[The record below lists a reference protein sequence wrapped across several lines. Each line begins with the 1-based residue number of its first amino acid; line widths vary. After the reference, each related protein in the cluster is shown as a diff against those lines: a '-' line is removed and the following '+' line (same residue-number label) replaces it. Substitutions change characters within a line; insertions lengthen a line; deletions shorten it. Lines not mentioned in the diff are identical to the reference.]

1 MFRPKPVDQAF
12 CRLFIN
18 VATASLENPTSLK
31 SKVTKRATFQMVG
44 SVASKWGAL
53 DDVVTALLHVLN
65 KHDHLSTAIADLCGD
80 AADRYDDALGGG
92 DIERSSARRSERIQE
107 KAVDRCGWG
116 EKCRELLEEI
126 ANRMPKTTMRNV
138 SLLIAHLDGDAYSL
152 RSAVVSVLGR
162 LLIAHKDVGAVN
174 EATVVDQSAPL
185 LRAKQGFLDA
195 LVERVHDVSAFTR
208 ARVLNTWAQMAE
220 QKAIPLSHW
229 LIVCD
234 LAIGRL
240 NDKGG
245 LVRKAAMNLIG
256 TMLGFN
262 PFAPELP
269 TAAFAESL
277 REYEAKLKEMEPTPE
292 PEEEEEGEEKKTP
305 ERLEGIDEEAEEEE
319 GNVGDSDNVDAK
331 GTDGEEEEKEEAEE
345 DGATAKNASR
355 ESSPATTT

>member
-1 MFRPKPVDQAF
+1 MQRIDTTTPFRLAAILREVY
-12 CRLFIN
+12 
-18 VATASLENPTSLK
+18 
-31 SKVTKRATFQMVG
+31 KRDPREYKRRQLT
-44 SVASKWGAL
+44 
-53 DDVVTALLHVLN
+53 
-65 KHDHLSTAIADLCGD
+65 D
-80 AADRYDDALGGG
+80 AAGVRNVGNF
-92 DIERSSARRSERIQE
+92 
-107 KAVDRCGWG
+107 
-116 EKCRELLEEI
+116 LEEI

-208 ARVLNTWAQMAE
+208 ARVLNTWTQMAE

-240 NDKGG
+240 SDKGG

-277 REYEAKLKEMEPTPE
+277 REYEAKLKEMEPITKQKKMMKWRKRKYQNVWKAS
-292 PEEEEEGEEKKTP
+292 KKTTT
-305 ERLEGIDEEAEEEE
+305 
-319 GNVGDSDNVDAK
+319 K
-331 GTDGEEEEKEEAEE
+331 GRKVLPVIPKT
-345 DGATAKNASR
+345 
-355 ESSPATTT
+355 